1 MARPSD
7 DIERLD
13 EAGPVSVG
21 QEKIGGEVN
30 GKMLGLQGSRRDF
43 MLRLRSKGLHVA
55 FNYNLRRKNTFY
67 EGLLR
72 QLHRKEDA
80 GLGSPSKVVPKD

>member
-1 MARPSD
+1 M
-7 DIERLD
+7 
-13 EAGPVSVG
+13 SVG

-30 GKMLGLQGSRRDF
+30 GKMLGLQGSRRDLMF
-43 MLRLRSKGLHVA
+43 RLRPTGLHVA
-55 FNYNLRRKNTFY
+55 FNYDFRRKDTIH

-80 GLGSPSKVVPKD
+80 RLGSSAKVAPRG